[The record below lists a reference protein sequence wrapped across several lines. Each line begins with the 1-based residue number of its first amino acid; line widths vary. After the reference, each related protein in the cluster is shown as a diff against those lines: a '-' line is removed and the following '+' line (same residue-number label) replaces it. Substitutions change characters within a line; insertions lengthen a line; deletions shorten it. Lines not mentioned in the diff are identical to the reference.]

1 MLAAMP
7 VGIMI
12 PVLILLTLLTVQQL
26 KLQYIAVGGGIGVTT
41 VTSVTFFTSV
51 TSVTTVTFFT
61 FFTSVTSVTTVTF
74 FTYVTP
80 VHSLAANDKRNF
92 GDVATDVAHGVV
104 AAWCWY
110 QYMRNVGAVVGT
122 VAVAE
127 VNSKP
132 VQQVVVDNDDCNS

>member
-41 VTSVTFFTSV
+41 VTSV
-51 TSVTTVTFFT
+51 T